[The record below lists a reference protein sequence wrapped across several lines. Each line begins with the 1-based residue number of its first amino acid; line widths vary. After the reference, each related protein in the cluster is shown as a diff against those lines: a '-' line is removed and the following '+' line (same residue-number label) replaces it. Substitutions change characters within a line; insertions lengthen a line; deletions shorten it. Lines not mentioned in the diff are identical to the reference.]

1 MKRMLLILT
10 AAVIALCMGTA
21 AAEGTVYHVGI
32 CQLVQ
37 HVALDAATQGFQD
50 ALKDKLGDAVVFDLQ
65 NASGDTNTCSTIMNN
80 FVSDNVDLIMANAT
94 PALQAAVAATGSIPI
109 LGTSDLAPLDRQAE
123 MLKELFPDAKK
134 VGILW
139 CSAEPNSKYQ
149 ADHIREYLEA
159 LGYEC
164 MDYTFA
170 DSNDVASVTQNACDG
185 SDVLYIPTDNT
196 AASCTEAIRNV
207 VEPAGI
213 PAVVGE
219 EGICRGCGVATLSIS
234 YYDLGYATG
243 EMAYEILVEGADIS
257 TMPVR
262 FAPNVTKEYN
272 AELSGLLGVTIPED
286 YTAIE

>member
-109 LGTSDLAPLDRQAE
+109 LGTSVTHYASALDIEDKDGATGMNVSGTSDLAPLDRQAE
-123 MLKELFPDAKK
+123 ML
-134 VGILW
+134 
-139 CSAEPNSKYQ
+139 
-149 ADHIREYLEA
+149 
-159 LGYEC
+159 
-164 MDYTFA
+164 
-170 DSNDVASVTQNACDG
+170 
-185 SDVLYIPTDNT
+185 
-196 AASCTEAIRNV
+196 
-207 VEPAGI
+207 
-213 PAVVGE
+213 
-219 EGICRGCGVATLSIS
+219 
-234 YYDLGYATG
+234 
-243 EMAYEILVEGADIS
+243 
-257 TMPVR
+257 
-262 FAPNVTKEYN
+262 
-272 AELSGLLGVTIPED
+272 
-286 YTAIE
+286 